1 MAEKIGQMVLQE
13 GPALMS
19 HHTQCKM
26 DHSPA
31 HSKRARESW
40 VKSWQQC
47 WLPGICSRHQIMLF
61 FLILAFLLQET
72 MKRTGSQRAWCNL
85 LWCQQLLTIAAPV
98 LRKFLRK
105 LLPLPSQS
113 KVIPGTPYFLK
124 DSRNIVSSF
133 VKSGWIRYYCPIPPC
148 HACGM
153 CHMHAHHHTPKASH
167 FNKEQQ
173 NLFSCTLA
181 GTILKIRKA

>member
-1 MAEKIGQMVLQE
+1 MAEILGQMVLQE
-13 GPALMS
+13 GLALMS

-26 DHSPA
+26 NHSPA

-40 VKSWQQC
+40 AKSWQQC

-72 MKRTGSQRAWCNL
+72 MKRRTGSQRAWCNL
-85 LWCQQLLTIAAPV
+85 LWCQQLRTIAAPV
-98 LRKFLRK
+98 LRKFLP
-105 LLPLPSQS
+105 LLSQS

-133 VKSGWIRYYCPIPPC
+133 VKSGWICYYCPISPC
-148 HACGM
+148 RTHGM

-167 FNKEQQ
+167 FNKGQQ
-173 NLFSCTLA
+173 NLFSYTLA
-181 GTILKIRKA
+181 EATLKIRKA